1 MDQIH
6 KRFTTEQVKVLLKGY
21 YQGMLDRTAVEEVLG
36 IGKTRFFA
44 LLRQYR
50 HDPGRLCLGYQRETP
65 TRKSTRVE
73 EEIEKELMVEKDL
86 IDDSTLP
93 ITTYNYSAIRDRLAK
108 HDIKI
113 ALSTIIGRAKGLG
126 CYQPHPRKKAHDREV
141 LTTAIGALIQ
151 HDASHHRWS
160 PYAAEKWVLITSL
173 DDFSR
178 KILYADFLEQE
189 TTWAHIKAAESVM
202 RTCGIPLR
210 YYVDSLRVFRFVQ
223 GRDSVWRKHVL
234 QTDEADPQ

>member
-21 YQGMLDRTAVEEVLG
+21 YQGMLDRAAVEEILG

-65 TRKSTRVE
+65 TRISARVE
-73 EEIEKELMVEKDL
+73 KEIEKELMVEKNL

-113 ALSTIIGRAKGLG
+113 ALSTIIGRARSLG
-126 CYQPHPRKKAHDREV
+126 CYQPHSRKKVHDHEV
-141 LTTAIGALIQ
+141 VTELLA
-151 HDASHHRWS
+151 
-160 PYAAEKWVLITSL
+160 P
-173 DDFSR
+173 
-178 KILYADFLEQE
+178 
-189 TTWAHIKAAESVM
+189 
-202 RTCGIPLR
+202 
-210 YYVDSLRVFRFVQ
+210 
-223 GRDSVWRKHVL
+223 
-234 QTDEADPQ
+234 

>member
-36 IGKTRFFA
+36 IGKTRFSA

-93 ITTYNYSAIRDRLAK
+93 ITTYNYSAIWDRLA
-108 HDIKI
+108 
-113 ALSTIIGRAKGLG
+113 
-126 CYQPHPRKKAHDREV
+126 
-141 LTTAIGALIQ
+141 
-151 HDASHHRWS
+151 
-160 PYAAEKWVLITSL
+160 
-173 DDFSR
+173 
-178 KILYADFLEQE
+178 
-189 TTWAHIKAAESVM
+189 
-202 RTCGIPLR
+202 
-210 YYVDSLRVFRFVQ
+210 
-223 GRDSVWRKHVL
+223 
-234 QTDEADPQ
+234 